1 MFLEYISNISL
12 SSEEKEK
19 LNLFVRSSVKKSI
32 MTDPY
37 GVTFLESY
45 KYFLEAS
52 KQEDSLILKKMFQY
66 FYGFVNKEMEK
77 KMYIKSSISLRND
90 ILKQTKSNKQLVI
103 ATFDSVTDLIYF
115 KIKKKEID
123 LIIENKRKTTSYD
136 ETTSQIDYIKLRSA
150 SRANIIHLIDALY
163 MRDLTRAFGDSFITI
178 HDCAYIDH
186 MSISK
191 FIQCANF
198 IMKAPVSEN
207 IFLKNQLND
216 DCEIYSIFILL

>member
-1 MFLEYISNISL
+1 MFLEYISNVSL

-123 LIIENKRKTTSYD
+123 LIIEKKRKTKSYD
-136 ETTSQIDYIKLRSA
+136 
-150 SRANIIHLIDALY
+150 
-163 MRDLTRAFGDSFITI
+163 
-178 HDCAYIDH
+178 
-186 MSISK
+186 
-191 FIQCANF
+191 
-198 IMKAPVSEN
+198 
-207 IFLKNQLND
+207 
-216 DCEIYSIFILL
+216 